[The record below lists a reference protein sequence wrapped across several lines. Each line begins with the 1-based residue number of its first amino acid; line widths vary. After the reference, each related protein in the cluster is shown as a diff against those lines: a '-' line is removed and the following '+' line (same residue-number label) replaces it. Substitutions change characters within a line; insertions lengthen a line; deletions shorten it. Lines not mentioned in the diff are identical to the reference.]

1 MIDDVKLEKKK
12 EEEINYMLSEP
23 LRKVG
28 TTFEPM
34 LMHAIQL
41 LQCKLLMRCVIYF
54 VKLLKIWLDFLH
66 VRVHIKHGIV
76 SLLVGDIICTRSSNT
91 FTLLLKN

>member
-34 LMHAIQL
+34 LMHAI
-41 LQCKLLMRCVIYF
+41 
-54 VKLLKIWLDFLH
+54 
-66 VRVHIKHGIV
+66 
-76 SLLVGDIICTRSSNT
+76 
-91 FTLLLKN
+91 